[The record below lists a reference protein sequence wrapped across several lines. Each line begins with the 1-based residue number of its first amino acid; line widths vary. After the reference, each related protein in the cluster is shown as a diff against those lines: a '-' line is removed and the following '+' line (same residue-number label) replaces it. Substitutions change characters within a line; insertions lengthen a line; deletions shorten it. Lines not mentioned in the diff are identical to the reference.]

1 MIDIDTIKIR
11 NCGNDI
17 VKLSNDLEI
26 IIESLFSDL
35 SKINTNLIWVGKSA
49 DYFIEKS
56 KIDKNQYLSFQ
67 KRLNGVGRTLQENA
81 DNYNKNIKNINM

>member
-1 MIDIDTIKIR
+1 MIDIDTIKIQ

-26 IIESLFSDL
+26 LIESLFSDL

-49 DYFIEKS
+49 DYFVEQS
-56 KIDKNQYLSFQ
+56 KLDKNQYINFQ
-67 KRLNGVGRTLQENA
+67 KKLTELGKTLQENA
-81 DNYNKNIKNINM
+81 DNYNKSIKNVNM